1 MYAVTREC
9 RIPVFGNRLAL
20 KDTDEEAGKI
30 VQRIYPDESLNA
42 PEFGIMANDKNAN
55 ELETEGEPRNG
66 DKRVID
72 NFQK

>member
-1 MYAVTREC
+1 MYAVAREC

-20 KDTDEEAGKI
+20 KDTDEEGGQKVRHI
-30 VQRIYPDESLNA
+30 NPDDSLNA
-42 PEFGIMANDKNAN
+42 PESGIMADDKNAN
-55 ELETEGEPRNG
+55 ELETEGEPGNG